1 AGLLAKV
8 TFPAVTIAAVIL
20 VLWRLISD
28 RSAILAARAIISLTL
43 PTLLLA
49 APFYIRNFR
58 TIVETT
64 EYLSSAS
71 VASVFGLGGGM
82 SLVPSLRFL
91 GSMLLQYEFLICA
104 ILASAFALWCLTHG
118 TRSIIGL
125 AIVALSSVIPFLIVA
140 LSNFKLERYAYP

>member
-1 AGLLAKV
+1 
-8 TFPAVTIAAVIL
+8 
-20 VLWRLISD
+20 
-28 RSAILAARAIISLTL
+28 
-43 PTLLLA
+43 
-49 APFYIRNFR
+49 
-58 TIVETT
+58 
-64 EYLSSAS
+64 SSAS

-140 LSNFKLERYAYP
+140 LSNFKLERYAYPGFIGMFVLAGCGLSLVWTRYRWLAGMTTCVLLALPITKVAVTNALLPTEVLNQGFALQSRVPL